1 MLPRQPAAYRTYTQ
15 RRSFSAS
22 SGCPFLYAVGTPQA
36 VEVYHEV
43 RKETNLYGGRLRAPP
58 ALDGQDGRLSAVADL
73 QLFEDPVQVRL
84 HRGLID
90 EQLAGDLA
98 VAAAAHEQG
107 EDLVFSPRQL
117 RRPAGRRHGGRLRFR
132 LPQLGELADQLAR
145 DRRRNL
151 R

>member
-1 MLPRQPAAYRTYTQ
+1 MPPRQPAAYRTCTQ

-43 RKETNLYGGRLRAPP
+43 RKETNLYGGRL
-58 ALDGQDGRLSAVADL
+58 SAVADL
-73 QLFEDPVQVRL
+73 QLFKDPVQVRL

-98 VAAAAHEQG
+98 VAAATHQQR
-107 EDLVFSPRQL
+107 EDFVFSP
-117 RRPAGRRHGGRLRFR
+117 
-132 LPQLGELADQLAR
+132 
-145 DRRRNL
+145 
-151 R
+151 